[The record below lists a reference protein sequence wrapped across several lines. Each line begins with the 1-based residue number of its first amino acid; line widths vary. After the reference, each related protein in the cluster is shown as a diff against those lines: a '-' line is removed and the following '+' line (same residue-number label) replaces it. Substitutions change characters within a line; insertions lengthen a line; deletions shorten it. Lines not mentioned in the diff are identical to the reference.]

1 MQKLS
6 YGQKYLKV
14 LSINKYSETAYQ
26 RVIEEVDG
34 DYNYNAEFFGMTTD
48 EYLEING
55 MTEDDMEDE
64 YMNALKSEMVM
75 WAIVEKEGLANKIT
89 DEDIQN
95 KVG

>member
-1 MQKLS
+1 MNIWK
-6 YGQKYLKV
+6 
-14 LSINKYSETAYQ
+14 
-26 RVIEEVDG
+26 
-34 DYNYNAEFFGMTTD
+34 M
-48 EYLEING
+48 NG

-95 KVG
+95 KWDELYQEGDFESEEDMKSQYTDEEIRQGALMDKAVDWVYDHAKVKFFL

>member
-1 MQKLS
+1 
-6 YGQKYLKV
+6 
-14 LSINKYSETAYQ
+14 
-26 RVIEEVDG
+26 
-34 DYNYNAEFFGMTTD
+34 MTTD

-95 KVG
+95 KWDELYQEGDFESEEDIHQLSYRKIQHYNCNHHPLLQ